1 MRLSNNI
8 FNFIKMIN
16 NHETTNQN
24 SKALIC
30 ILVITN
36 VIAFVIVFVL
46 FGEINLL
53 QEKLFQTSVE
63 ARMVDFEINE
73 IYLTQ
78 KELFIGSG
86 RRVNVNVN
94 VNENL
99 PSWNYYLRAN
109 LPWNFYLGFFLI
121 GKILLSK
128 I

>member
-8 FNFIKMIN
+8 FNFIKMCN

-86 RRVNVNVN
+86 RRVNVN
-94 VNENL
+94 ENL
-99 PSWNYYLRAN
+99 PWWNDYLRAN

-121 GKILLSK
+121 GKVLLSK

>member
-8 FNFIKMIN
+8 FNFIKMSN
-16 NHETTNQN
+16 NYETTNQN

-36 VIAFVIVFVL
+36 VISFVIVYVL

-53 QEKLFQTSVE
+53 QEKLYQTSVE

-73 IYLTQ
+73 IHLTQ
-78 KELFIGSG
+78 KEVIGSG
-86 RRVNVNVN
+86 RRVNVNK
-94 VNENL
+94 
-99 PSWNYYLRAN
+99 N

-121 GKILLSK
+121 AKILLSK
-128 I
+128 V

>member
-8 FNFIKMIN
+8 FNFIKMSN
-16 NHETTNQN
+16 NYETTNQN

-46 FGEINLL
+46 SGEINLL
-53 QEKLFQTSVE
+53 QEKLFQTSLRTE
-63 ARMVDFEINE
+63 MVYFEINE

-78 KELFIGSG
+78 EEFIGSG
-86 RRVNVNVN
+86 SKVTGYGSVYMKSNCFQ
-94 VNENL
+94 
-99 PSWNYYLRAN
+99 
-109 LPWNFYLGFFLI
+109 NFSLGFFFI

-128 I
+128 F